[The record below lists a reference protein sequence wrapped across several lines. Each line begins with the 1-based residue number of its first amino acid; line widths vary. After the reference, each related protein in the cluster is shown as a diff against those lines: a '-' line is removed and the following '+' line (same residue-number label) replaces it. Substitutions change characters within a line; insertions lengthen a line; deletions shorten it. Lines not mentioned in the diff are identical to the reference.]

1 MKPPIKSTVLLF
13 VILGL
18 SGLPGSAAPAFR
30 VVKSNRANPS
40 LLRNG
45 GFEEVREGKPV
56 SWNSW
61 SEGFR
66 LAPGAGRSNS
76 VAVLCDNPGGKH
88 ELGVGQNITLRQTSA
103 APLVVRG
110 WSRCEGMSGS
120 ADSGYALYADL
131 VYDDGTTLWGQT
143 APFRCGTHDWESR
156 EFVIMPEKPVKSLTL
171 YCLLRGHTGRAW
183 FDDVSLEEIRSE
195 EGAVLLQGMPVAVA
209 DVPPVPATAQPQILA
224 TEDGLELTVR
234 GNVVQSLRVDGHEL
248 VAKTAS
254 GFLARDV
261 AAGSD
266 FCTFTGEA
274 CPELNLS
281 LQARLVA
288 QKDHIVI
295 QGRVADTTRR
305 DRAIQLLFALPV
317 DATGWRWGDDIRRSR
332 VIQGRGEFA
341 NTVGV
346 RCGATGTLSVYPV
359 GAVCGEQAG
368 LALAFDMA
376 KPAIY
381 RVCYH
386 AGTRQLLVAYD
397 FGLAADTVHFPSAAE
412 FQFVLYRFDPRWGF
426 RAAFEKLMQVFPEQ
440 FAVRSKEQGIWMPFT
455 DIRTVQGWQ
464 DFNFRYHEGNNNVP
478 FDETNNILSF
488 RYTEP
493 MTWWMTMGADVA
505 RTPAEAI
512 RIRDAQA
519 QKPGDTLAKV
529 AQVAGMTD
537 ASGEPCLMFREE
549 PWCRGAVW
557 SLNPNPR
564 LPGQPNG
571 ATVHWGEAIKER
583 LYGPKAKGQLD
594 GEYLDSLEGYV
605 TADLNYRREHFRE
618 TTAPL
623 TFDAETRRP
632 ALYKGLAVFEFTKW
646 MADDVHRLGKLMFAN
661 GVPYRY
667 TFLCP
672 WLDVMGTETDWMSGG
687 KYQPVPESQLCLWR
701 TLSGAKPYLLLMNT
715 RFDAF
720 TSDLVEKYFQ
730 HSLFYGFYPSMFSH
744 NAADNPYWQNPAW
757 YNRDRALFKKYQPII
772 KQVAEAGWHPIT
784 GARCANDRLLIERFG
799 PDAKGTVYLT
809 CFNDSA
815 QPQRGELTPDPKLLP
830 LTGQAVPT
838 ELLTGQFPAR
848 TGTGWPISLGPQ
860 EVAVFRVRP

>member
-1 MKPPIKSTVLLF
+1 MKNILF
-13 VILGL
+13 FAILGL
-18 SGLPGSAAPAFR
+18 AGSLAGAAPVFR
-30 VVKSNRANPS
+30 VVRSSHPNPS

-45 GFEEVREGKPV
+45 GFEDAREGKPV

-61 SEGFR
+61 GEGFR
-66 LAPGAGRSNS
+66 WTAGVGRSNS
-76 VAVLCDNPGGKH
+76 ASVLCENPGGKH
-88 ELGVGQNITLRQTSA
+88 EFGVGQSITLRQASA

-110 WSRCEGMSGS
+110 WSRCEGLSGS

-183 FDDVSLEEIRSE
+183 FDDVSVEETRPDA
-195 EGAVLLQGMPVAVA
+195 GAVLLQGVPVAIGE
-209 DVPPVPATAQPQILA
+209 VPTLPATMNPQALA

-234 GNVVQSLRVDGHEL
+234 GSAVQSLRVDGRQL
-248 VAKTAS
+248 AAQTAS

-261 AAGSD
+261 AANSD
-266 FCTFTGEA
+266 FCAFTGEA
-274 CPELNLS
+274 CPELSLS
-281 LQARLVA
+281 LQAKLIAR
-288 QKDHIVI
+288 KDHILV
-295 QGRVADTTRR
+295 QGRVSDTTGR

-332 VIQGRGEFA
+332 MIQGRGEFA

-359 GAVCGEQAG
+359 GAIYGEQAG
-368 LALAFDMA
+368 LALALDMA
-376 KPAIY
+376 KPALY
-381 RVCYH
+381 RVTYH
-386 AGTRQLLVAYD
+386 AGTRQLMVAYD
-397 FGLAADTVHFPSAAE
+397 FGLASETARFPSAAE

-478 FDETNNILSF
+478 FDDTNNILSF
-488 RYTEP
+488 RYTEL
-493 MTWWMTMGADVA
+493 MTWWMKMDQAVP

-512 RIRDAQA
+512 RLRDAQA
-519 QKPGDTLAKV
+519 QTSADTLAKV

-537 ASGEPCLMFREE
+537 PSGEPCLMFREE

-557 SLNPNPR
+557 SLNPNPQ

-571 ATVHWGEAIKER
+571 ATVHWSETIQEQ

-605 TADLNYRREHFRE
+605 TADLNYRREHFRA
-618 TTAPL
+618 TTVPL
-623 TFDAETRRP
+623 TFEAETRRP

-646 MADDVHRLGKLMFAN
+646 MAEDVHRMGKLMFAN

-687 KYQPVPESQLCLWR
+687 KYRPVSENQLCLWR

-715 RFDAF
+715 RFEAF

-730 HSLFYGFYPSMFSH
+730 RSLFYGFYPSMFSH

-757 YNRDRALFKKYQPII
+757 YNRDRALFKTYQPII

-784 GARCANDRLLIERFG
+784 GARCANDHLLVERFG
-799 PDAKGTVYLT
+799 PDPRGTVYVT
-809 CFNDSA
+809 CFNDSTQA
-815 QPQRGELTPDPKLLP
+815 QTAELMADPMLLP
-830 LTGQAVPT
+830 LLGQT
-838 ELLTGQFPAR
+838 DFREFLTGQSAAH
-848 TGTGWPISLGPQ
+848 TGERWSIKLGPQ
-860 EVAVFRVRP
+860 EVAVFKLGQPQ